1 MRKGS
6 TTVTQEERLG
16 PRLAR
21 FVTLLGVV
29 FAISAAVIVSQ
40 RLSEDALALIVG
52 LLLAGIPLLGIIA
65 LLVFILVKVSQREP
79 RQHTTPQQPMMLPPI
94 IVQMPPQTPQL
105 PTYGDPTP
113 LPQHSNGRMW
123 DVIGEEE

>member
-6 TTVTQEERLG
+6 MTVTQEERLG

-21 FVTLLGVV
+21 FVTLLGVI
-29 FAISAAVIVSQ
+29 FAISAAVMVTQ

-79 RQHTTPQQPMMLPPI
+79 RQHAASQQPMMLPPI

-105 PTYGDPTP
+105 PNYGESVSA
-113 LPQHSNGRMW
+113 PQHSNGRMW
-123 DVIGEEE
+123 DVVGEE

>member
-6 TTVTQEERLG
+6 MTVTQEERLG

-21 FVTLLGVV
+21 FVTLLGVI
-29 FAISAAVIVSQ
+29 FTITTAVIVAQ

-79 RQHTTPQQPMMLPPI
+79 RQHATLQQPMMLPPI

-105 PTYGDPTP
+105 PNYGESVSS
-113 LPQHSNGRMW
+113 PQHSNGRMW
-123 DVIGEEE
+123 DVIGEE